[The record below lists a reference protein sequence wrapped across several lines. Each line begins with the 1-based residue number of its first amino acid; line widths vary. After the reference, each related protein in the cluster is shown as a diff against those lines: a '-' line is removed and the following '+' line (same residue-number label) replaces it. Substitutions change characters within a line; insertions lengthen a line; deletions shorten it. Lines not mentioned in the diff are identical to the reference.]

1 MGYKSANL
9 RHAGYSYSVIADK
22 LGLSVNTIKT
32 HCKRHGLSSKEIDK
46 SKLVVRAANLH
57 YCQECGEV
65 VIQPPKRKLKKFCS
79 DKCRMKWWNTHQY
92 LIKKEANYNIVCRN
106 CGKQFVSYGNKE
118 NIVVIHV
125 IYKIDLK
132 NKRGR

>member
-1 MGYKSANL
+1 MVQLYHNRKIHSNSL
-9 RHAGYSYSVIADK
+9 LFKVIY
-22 LGLSVNTIKT
+22 T
-32 HCKRHGLSSKEIDK
+32 SKEIDK

-118 NIVVIHV
+118 RKYCCHACYIQ
-125 IYKIDLK
+125 D
-132 NKRGR
+132 RF